1 MADRDLGLVT
11 NFDPD
16 RMFEL
21 PPNQY
26 DPKGYNFPIQGPVD
40 VVRADEC
47 DFLRDNEPVVAV
59 HAHGIARD
67 PVRIEHVLDLSRG
80 AGEEA
85 GLDSYGSAEP
95 GHPGA

>member
-26 DPKGYNFPIQGPVD
+26 DPKGCNFPIQGPVD
-40 VVRADEC
+40 VVRADER

-59 HAHGIARD
+59 HAHGIARAYSWAMLKSHSVMD
-67 PVRIEHVLDLSRG
+67 LYADTPVTVFF
-80 AGEEA
+80 
-85 GLDSYGSAEP
+85 
-95 GHPGA
+95 

>member
-1 MADRDLGLVT
+1 MADRDLDLVT

-26 DPKGYNFPIQGPVD
+26 DQKGYNFPIQGPVD

-59 HAHGIARD
+59 SAHGIARAYSWAMLKSHSVMD
-67 PVRIEHVLDLSRG
+67 LYADTPVTVFF
-80 AGEEA
+80 
-85 GLDSYGSAEP
+85 
-95 GHPGA
+95 